1 MRKDI
6 LSNYVAQIIN
16 IFLRFFLVPLYLL
29 KLGVSAYGFI
39 GFYFSIES
47 IMVFLDFGMGV
58 TSAKILAEQYNE
70 KPKSTL
76 RIIRSVEFIYV
87 LISFIIGVII
97 FLLSGVISRNW
108 LVVDDLSINVEKII
122 ILMAILLTV
131 SWPKSLYE
139 NFLIGRKMIIQK
151 NVINISLNIIRT
163 LVMIFTVVHLSGGIE
178 SYFYVMI
185 ATLFFETVILRIT
198 FFQKMGRT
206 FNFASFLELKP
217 LLKYT
222 SGVGFFSILSLFVFQ
237 SDKIFISKFMPISAL
252 GIYNTSS
259 VIPLAMFSLIYPIT
273 SAIFPRLVRMNSDGK
288 AKHIFQEWSLILGI
302 LCVLYFAFVTLNLP
316 FIYTIWLGSEADYAN
331 IPISIFLMAGTL
343 IHSFTSISGS
353 LLLANGHYRSVV
365 IIYLVSVIIYLLYL
379 FLTAN
384 YGIKFISIG
393 WLICNISLF
402 TGSLLS
408 IYKHYAELFLGIIKN
423 LMVLLIFL
431 VSIFVTDFLLFK
443 FIPFED
449 LNKLLVTSFLISF
462 LALLFFYRKLKLLL
476 FKNRSKHINLTSL
489 K

>member
-151 NVINISLNIIRT
+151 NVI
-163 LVMIFTVVHLSGGIE
+163 
-178 SYFYVMI
+178 
-185 ATLFFETVILRIT
+185 
-198 FFQKMGRT
+198 
-206 FNFASFLELKP
+206 
-217 LLKYT
+217 
-222 SGVGFFSILSLFVFQ
+222 
-237 SDKIFISKFMPISAL
+237 KI
-252 GIYNTSS
+252 
-259 VIPLAMFSLIYPIT
+259 
-273 SAIFPRLVRMNSDGK
+273 
-288 AKHIFQEWSLILGI
+288 
-302 LCVLYFAFVTLNLP
+302 
-316 FIYTIWLGSEADYAN
+316 
-331 IPISIFLMAGTL
+331 
-343 IHSFTSISGS
+343 
-353 LLLANGHYRSVV
+353 
-365 IIYLVSVIIYLLYL
+365 
-379 FLTAN
+379 N
-384 YGIKFISIG
+384 Y
-393 WLICNISLF
+393 
-402 TGSLLS
+402 
-408 IYKHYAELFLGIIKN
+408 
-423 LMVLLIFL
+423 
-431 VSIFVTDFLLFK
+431 
-443 FIPFED
+443 
-449 LNKLLVTSFLISF
+449 
-462 LALLFFYRKLKLLL
+462 
-476 FKNRSKHINLTSL
+476 
-489 K
+489 